1 MSAIAALYHLDGRPA
16 EPSTL
21 ENMLRPLQ
29 RRGPHG
35 HDVWTGGPVGLGHAR
50 LHSIPESLHEIQ
62 PLLDRNLTI
71 SADLRLDNRTELLAE
86 LGGDSTVGDAGLIL
100 KAYRKW
106 GSDCPSRL
114 LGDFAFFIWDADA
127 RTGFGARDHMGVK
140 PFYYYRQAGR
150 LFACASDPA
159 ALLAIPEIPRT
170 VNESRIADYLVP
182 ILEGSDKTSTF
193 FRDIFRLP
201 PAHSLTVTPDAIRIA
216 PYWTVDA
223 SAELRLSSEEEYAEA
238 FREIFTAAV
247 ACRMRSAGTVGV
259 MLSGGLD
266 SCAVAG
272 VARKTPANPAG
283 LRTYSCL
290 RRDSAQCPET
300 LYVKAML
307 ETGGLAPQF
316 IYDDQVSEYGALLD
330 EHFATADDLF
340 DFADIPLIAYHAAER
355 DGVHVML
362 DGVDGDV
369 VAAANALY
377 LIEFS
382 RQGEYGRFLSSLP
395 QYAKY
400 YGFTRLQQAALL
412 WNQGIKPFVK
422 DRLPVTINARRAA
435 RTSGDSRI
443 DWNGAFLQDSLIDHD
458 FAERIGLAEKLL
470 TITGDTQWGQ
480 RGFRENDA
488 LTLNAPIIM
497 AAIERY
503 DRLAASRSIE
513 ARHPFFDKRVVEF
526 CLSLPLEIKQA
537 DGWAKAIV
545 RRATAGTVPDL
556 VRWRR
561 HSASNLNFHFFA
573 ETIRPSAEHKRE
585 TLQSG
590 LKEIAPYVNH
600 ATLSDCLAGKSAVA
614 SQPASLWKL
623 YQALRLLTWLRR
635 K

>member
-1 MSAIAALYHLDGRPA
+1 MSAIAALYYLDGRPA

-35 HDVWTGGPVGLGHAR
+35 QEVWTGGPVGLGHAR
-50 LHSIPESLHEIQ
+50 LHSTPESLHEIQ
-62 PLLDRNLTI
+62 PLTDQNLTI
-71 SADLRLDNRTELLAE
+71 AADVRLDNRPELMKE
-86 LGGDSTVGDAGLIL
+86 LGGDPSTGDAELIIG
-100 KAYRKW
+100 AYRKW
-106 GSDCPSRL
+106 GADCPSRL
-114 LGDFAFFIWDADA
+114 LGDFAFFIWDADT
-127 RTGFGARDHMGVK
+127 RTGFGARDQVGVK
-140 PFYYYRQAGR
+140 PFYYCRQAGR

-159 ALLAIPEIPRT
+159 GLLAIPDVPRT

-193 FRDIFRLP
+193 YRDIFRLP
-201 PAHSLTVTPDAIRIA
+201 PAHSLTVTPESIRIGR
-216 PYWTVDA
+216 YWAVDA
-223 SAELRLSSEEEYAEA
+223 SAELRLSNRLSNEEEYTEA

-247 ACRMRSAGTVGV
+247 ACRMRSVATVGV

-272 VARKTPANPAG
+272 VARNAKATTE

-290 RRDSAQCPET
+290 LRDPDRCAET
-300 LYVKAML
+300 SYVTTML
-307 ETGGLAPQF
+307 ERGGLTPQL
-316 IYDDQVSEYGALLD
+316 IYDDELNDYGELLD

-340 DFADIPLIAYHAAER
+340 DFADIPLIAYRSAER

-382 RQGEYGRFLSSLP
+382 RQGQYGQFLSGLP
-395 QYAKY
+395 AYAEY
-400 YGFTRLQQAALL
+400 YGFTRRQQAALL

-422 DRLPVTINARRAA
+422 ARLPATVNARRAA
-435 RTSGDSRI
+435 RRSRDGQLDWSSGL
-443 DWNGAFLQDSLIDHD
+443 LQDSLIDHG
-458 FAERIGLAEKLL
+458 FAERIGLAEKLI
-470 TITGDTQWGQ
+470 TVTGDPQWGQ
-480 RGFRENDA
+480 RGFRETDA
-488 LTLNAPIIM
+488 LTLHAPIIT
-497 AAIERY
+497 AALERY

-526 CLSLPLEIKQA
+526 CLALPLEIKQA

-545 RRATAGTVPDL
+545 RRALAETVPDL

-573 ETIRPSAEHKRE
+573 EMVRPGAEQMRE
-585 TLQSG
+585 TLRSG

-600 ATLSDCLAGKSAVA
+600 ATLSDALAGKTGVA
-614 SQPASLWKL
+614 SQPESL
-623 YQALRLLTWLRR
+623 
-635 K
+635 